1 MAAENSPA
9 QPAADGT
16 TPATFD
22 ELTPGGSK
30 PGPANLDLVRDIE
43 VQLSVELGRAEM
55 PIQDILELAPG
66 RVIELDKL
74 AGQPLDILAGGRLI
88 ARGEVVLVDDKFGV
102 RLTAIVDAQGREAA
116 ATK

>member
-1 MAAENSPA
+1 MADETN
-9 QPAADGT
+9 ADANVKGVE
-16 TPATFD
+16 FD
-22 ELTPGGSK
+22 EVAPGAKASAN
-30 PGPANLDLVRDIE
+30 ANLDLVRDIE

-74 AGQPLDILAGGRLI
+74 AGQALDVLAGGRLI

-102 RLTAIVDAQGREAA
+102 RITAILDQAGREAA
-116 ATK
+116 VKG